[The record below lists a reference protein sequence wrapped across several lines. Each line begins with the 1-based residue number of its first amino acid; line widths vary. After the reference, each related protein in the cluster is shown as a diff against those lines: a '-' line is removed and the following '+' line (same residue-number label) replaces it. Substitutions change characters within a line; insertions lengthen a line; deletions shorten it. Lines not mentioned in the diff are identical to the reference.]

1 MEISHSNKFLFVHI
15 PKTAGTS
22 VSEVLRPYSN
32 TLKPNPL
39 RTAAHALRL
48 RTSPDRSWF
57 EQHDSVR
64 VILERWG
71 KEVLSEYFSFAFVRN
86 PYEHAMSHYFY
97 TKNYKFGL
105 FNNLSLRGL
114 TFIEYLEWRLQGHD
128 HQRMQRRT
136 RFACMP
142 DQSFYVIDKNE
153 NISVDKIFYSDNV
166 NDALNV
172 ICATTKIPVPAEVPN
187 LRISKNK
194 KRDVLNKEAIS
205 LIRRLYERD
214 FVNFEFDYDPSIFLE
229 N

>member
-105 FNNLSLRGL
+105 FNNLSLRSL

-128 HQRMQRRT
+128 HQRMRRRT

-142 DQSFYVIDKNE
+142 DQSFYVIDKDE
-153 NISVDKIFYSDNV
+153 NIAVDKIFYSDNV

-172 ICATTKIPVPAEVPN
+172 ICAATKIPVPAEVPN

-194 KRDVLNKEAIS
+194 NRDVLNKEAIS

>member
-1 MEISHSNKFLFVHI
+1 MEISHSNRFLFVHI

-39 RTAAHALRL
+39 RTTAHALRL

-57 EQHDSVR
+57 EQHDSIR

-71 KEVLSEYFSFAFVRN
+71 EEVLSEYFSFAFVRN

-97 TKNYKFGL
+97 TKNYKFGF
-105 FNNLSLRGL
+105 FNNLSLSDL
-114 TFIEYLEWRLQGHD
+114 TFIEYLGWRLQGRD
-128 HQRMQRRT
+128 HQRMRRRT

-142 DQSFYVIDKNE
+142 DQSFYVIDKDE
-153 NISVDKIFYSDNV
+153 NIAVDKIFYSDNV

-172 ICATTKIPVPAEVPN
+172 ICEAAKIPTPAEVPN

-194 KRDVLNKEAIS
+194 NRDVLNKEAIS

>member
-39 RTAAHALRL
+39 RTAAHAFRL
-48 RTSPDRSWF
+48 KTSPDRSWF

-64 VILERWG
+64 VILERWD
-71 KEVLSEYFSFAFVRN
+71 KEVLSQYFSFAFVRN
-86 PYEHAMSHYFY
+86 PYDHAMSHYFY
-97 TKNYKFGL
+97 TKNYKFGF
-105 FNNLSLRGL
+105 FNNRTLSSL
-114 TFIEYLEWRLQGHD
+114 TFVEYLEWRLQGRD
-128 HQRMQRRT
+128 HQRMRRRT

-142 DQSFYVIDKNE
+142 DQSFYVIDNDD
-153 NISVDKIFYSDNV
+153 NIAVDRIFYSDKII
-166 NDALNV
+166 DALNV
-172 ICATTKIPVPAEVPN
+172 ICETTKIPLPTEIPN

-194 KRDVLNKEAIS
+194 NRDVLNKESIS
-205 LIRRLYERD
+205 LIRRLYQRD
-214 FVNFEFDYDPSIFLE
+214 FVNFEFDYDPSSLLE